1 MVRDT
6 AVAEWFRHGLD
17 KAGRN
22 PTLVRNQL
30 AVPKVNGWLGEWPNP
45 PSLQEGI
52 TAGSNQA
59 PSTKQE
65 KDMEGYGLGIEGD
78 GYAIDLNPISI

>member
-1 MVRDT
+1 MVQFTYT

-30 AVPKVNGWLGEWPNP
+30 AVPKFNASLAQRQSTSFTRMGSGFQNSHDVPNRRM
-45 PSLQEGI
+45 I
-52 TAGSNQA
+52 WKVT
-59 PSTKQE
+59 
-65 KDMEGYGLGIEGD
+65 
-78 GYAIDLNPISI
+78 DLVLKAMAMPLT